1 MQKTKGDTFDL
12 RAEEDAARRL
22 NVGKSFTVSSSMTGL
37 KSRAKRTDMMSKSA
51 LRERAE
57 AVAKDHGMTIDR
69 ESQLYL
75 MAAIETRLRSLLA
88 SSLSAQTHRVNA
100 NHLRAPPVDKRSG
113 KGIWSHEIVSDT
125 SGVLDSLN
133 RLNREEEQEFRK
145 SRMTRLARE
154 AEMQRIRERERE
166 RAESMGI
173 ATPAAS
179 NSDLEVGPGADT
191 SSNGFGPAAGS
202 GAGPSTPMPMSK
214 TSSSHSPYP
223 ANSFST
229 PQAPMFGAIKESK
242 NNTPG
247 SSMTKKAMKKM
258 NNPRD
263 VSAEVQHKMANA
275 TAMRSV
281 GMGKKY
287 GWMTG
292 SAPAISSP
300 LASAGSKKRKAG
312 AEGKV
317 GSGTGGGALF
327 GGSKLKESTLFAGA
341 NGSEKEKEREKDKTE
356 PSTPQT
362 PGAASAGTP
371 EGDRPS
377 KKMRHAISAPTRRL
391 ISVERPPP
399 KKGASAAELE
409 EYTKDKDKEI
419 RIEDDKVITMVDLTF
434 ALEHGGLGGG
444 GRGSGKGR
452 EDDVLQRIW
461 GRPGGPWGKDG
472 WDGRR

>member
-22 NVGKSFTVSSSMTGL
+22 NVGKSITTNSSMTGL
-37 KSRAKRTDMMSKSA
+37 KSRAKRTDMMSKAA
-51 LRERAE
+51 LKERAE

-75 MAAIETRLRSLLA
+75 MAAIETRLRSLI
-88 SSLSAQTHRVNA
+88 SSSISAQTHRVNA
-100 NHLRAPPVDKRSG
+100 NHLRTPPIDKKSG
-113 KGIWSHEIVSDT
+113 KAIWSHEIVSDT
-125 SGVLDSLN
+125 SGVLDNLN

-154 AEMQRIRERERE
+154 AELQRIRERERE
-166 RAESMGI
+166 RAESMGL
-173 ATPAAS
+173 TPSAA
-179 NSDLEVGPGADT
+179 DLDIGLGADT
-191 SSNGFGPAAGS
+191 ALDGAGL
-202 GAGPSTPMPMSK
+202 GAGPSTPISK
-214 TSSSHSPYP
+214 PSSSSAHTPFP

-229 PQAPMFGAIKESK
+229 PQAPMFGAVKESSASK
-242 NNTPG
+242 STPG
-247 SSMTKKAMKKM
+247 SSMSKKALKKM

-281 GMGKKY
+281 GMGKRY

-312 AEGKV
+312 ADGK
-317 GSGTGGGALF
+317 GAGGGALF
-327 GGSKLKESTLFAGA
+327 GGSKLKESTLFGAGS
-341 NGSEKEKEREKDKTE
+341 GSEKEKEMDKGKTE

-362 PGAASAGTP
+362 PGTASADTP
-371 EGDRPS
+371 EGDRDRDGSRPN
-377 KKMRHAISAPTRRL
+377 KKMRHAITAPTRRL
-391 ISVERPPP
+391 IPVERRPP
-399 KKGASAAELE
+399 KKGTYTGE
-409 EYTKDKDKEI
+409 EDKDQDKDKEI
-419 RIEDDKVITMVDLTF
+419 RVEDDRVITMVDLTF

-444 GRGSGKGR
+444 GRGTGKGR
-452 EDDVLQRIW
+452 EDEVLQRIW

>member
-22 NVGKSFTVSSSMTGL
+22 NVGKSITTHSSMTGL
-37 KSRAKRTDMMSKSA
+37 KSRAKRTDMMSKAA
-51 LRERAE
+51 LREKAE

-75 MAAIETRLRSLLA
+75 MAAIESRLRSLIA
-88 SSLSAQTHRVNA
+88 SSISAQTHRVNA
-100 NHLRAPPVDKRSG
+100 NHLRNPPIDKKTG
-113 KGIWSHEIVSDT
+113 KAIWSHEIVSDT
-125 SGVLDSLN
+125 AGVLDHLN
-133 RLNREEEQEFRK
+133 RLNREEEQDFRK

-154 AEMQRIRERERE
+154 AEMQRIRDRERE
-166 RAESMGI
+166 RAESLGLPPPNPDLI
-173 ATPAAS
+173 DAGLG
-179 NSDLEVGPGADT
+179 SDTDL
-191 SSNGFGPAAGS
+191 N
-202 GAGPSTPMPMSK
+202 GAGPSTPMSK
-214 TSSSHSPYP
+214 PSSLSTHTPYP

-229 PQAPMFGAIKESK
+229 PQAPMFGAIKESGTSK
-242 NNTPG
+242 STPG
-247 SSMTKKAMKKM
+247 SSMSKKALKKM

-292 SAPAISSP
+292 NAPAISSP
-300 LASAGSKKRKAG
+300 LASAGGKKRKAG
-312 AEGKV
+312 ADSKGA
-317 GSGTGGGALF
+317 GAGGALF
-327 GGSKLKESTLFAGA
+327 GGSKLKESTLFGSA
-341 NGSEKEKEREKDKTE
+341 NGSDKEKEKEKEKTE

-362 PGAASAGTP
+362 PGTP
-371 EGDRPS
+371 SGDTPDGDRPN
-377 KKMRHAISAPTRRL
+377 KKMMHAITAPTRRL
-391 ISVERPPP
+391 VSVERRPP
-399 KKGASAAELE
+399 KKGAIPTAED
-409 EYTKDKDKEI
+409 KDKDKDQDKEL
-419 RIEDDKVITMVDLTF
+419 RVEDDRVITMVDLTF

-452 EDDVLQRIW
+452 EDEVLQRIW